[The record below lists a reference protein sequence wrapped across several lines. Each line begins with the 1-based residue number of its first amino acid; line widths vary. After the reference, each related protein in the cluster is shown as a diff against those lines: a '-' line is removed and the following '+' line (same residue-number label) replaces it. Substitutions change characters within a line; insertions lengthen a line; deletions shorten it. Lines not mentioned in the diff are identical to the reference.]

1 QARGVRPG
9 DRVAL
14 LLERSA
20 AMVAAILGVLKAGA
34 AYVPI
39 DPNYPAERIAFLRED
54 SGAALLLTAGD
65 LEAAGSQT
73 PERLELPLDPDLPAY
88 VIYTSGST
96 GTPKGVVVTHAN
108 VDRLLTATDPW
119 FGFNADDVWSLFHSY
134 AFDFSVWEIWGAL
147 LYGGRLVVVPYW

>member
-1 QARGVRPG
+1 AGAPLTYGELDARANRLARYLQARGVRPG

-20 AMVAAILGVLKAGA
+20 ELVAAILGVLKAGA

-39 DPNYPAERIAFLRED
+39 DPAYPAERVAFLRED
-54 SGAALLLTAGD
+54 SGAALLLTAAD
-65 LEAAGSQT
+65 LEALGSYSS
-73 PERLELPLDPDLPAY
+73 ERLAIPLDAGLPAY

-108 VDRLLTATDPW
+108 VDRLFTATDP
-119 FGFNADDVWSLFHSY
+119 
-134 AFDFSVWEIWGAL
+134 
-147 LYGGRLVVVPYW
+147 